1 MTKETQT
8 TDNILSKPDRLA
20 FFPITL
26 FGAIMG
32 YAGLTIGF
40 NNAHDI
46 LGLSPIT
53 GQILTIVTTL
63 FFILI
68 SIAYII
74 KLVRFK
80 AFVSQEINHPITV
93 NFFPAASISL
103 MLLSFLYFDVSQ
115 TISEIMFYTGAI
127 AQLVLT
133 IYVVQ
138 SWILHEKWQIGQMT
152 PAWFIPVVGNI
163 VAPLPAMQFGL
174 YEIAWFYFSIG
185 LIFWL
190 ILLAIV
196 MYRLFFHPPMLK
208 LLEPTLFILIAP
220 PAIGFLSYLAIMQ
233 GAPIDSFARVLYYTG
248 LFFTLLLFSQF
259 WRFIKVPFSLSWWA
273 YTFPLSAI
281 ANASFHMYQQ
291 LDMNTFGFL
300 AAFFLSVI
308 SALVLHLTLKT
319 LMAIKHKKLCVPP
332 PVETEFD
339 EAKPQKISGR

>member
-1 MTKETQT
+1 MAEETQT
-8 TDNILSKPDRLA
+8 TDNVEQPARFA

-32 YAGLTIGF
+32 YAGLTVGF
-40 NNAHDI
+40 NNAHAI
-46 LGLSPIT
+46 LGLSPII
-53 GQILTIVTTL
+53 GQILTTVTTL
-63 FFILI
+63 FFIFI
-68 SIAYII
+68 SIAYGI
-74 KLVRFK
+74 KLTKFK
-80 AFVSQEINHPITV
+80 TFVSKEINHPVAV

-103 MLLSFLYFDVSQ
+103 MLLSILYFDISPSISQ
-115 TISEIMFYTGAI
+115 AMFYIGAI

-133 IYVVQ
+133 FYVVQ

-163 VAPLPAMQFGL
+163 IAPLPAMQFGL

-220 PAIGFLSYLAIMQ
+220 PAMGFLSYLVIMH
-233 GAPIDSFARVLYYTG
+233 GTHIDNFARVLYYTG
-248 LFFTLLLFSQF
+248 LFFTLLLFSQI

-291 LDMNTFGFL
+291 LHMNIFGFF
-300 AAFFLSVI
+300 AAFFLSVL

-319 LMAIKHKKLCVPP
+319 LLAIKHKKLCVPP
-332 PVETEFD
+332 PAEPESD
-339 EAKPQKISGR
+339 ESKPQKISER